1 MEKLNFV
8 FLIRDDNCWD
18 QVFSHIA
25 NLKKQSEEIGRI
37 AVVAVGTSLL
47 TCLKS
52 THLEQ
57 RKSSISHLSADNVAF
72 YLCTN
77 TISRYG
83 IDENMLLPEINI
95 AREGG
100 LLKAARFESMGYH
113 LVSMG

>member
-8 FLIRDDNCWD
+8 FLIRDDNYWD

-25 NLKKQSEEIGRI
+25 NLKKQPDAIDRI

-47 TCLKS
+47 SCLKS
-52 THLEQ
+52 THLDQ
-57 RKSSISHLSADNVAF
+57 RKSSITHLATENVEF

-77 TISRYG
+77 TITRYG
-83 IDENMLLPEINI
+83 IDEDMFLPEISI

-113 LVSMG
+113 LITMG

>member
-1 MEKLNFV
+1 MEILNFV
-8 FLIRDDNCWD
+8 FLIRDDNYWD

-25 NLKKQSEEIGRI
+25 NLKKQPDVIDRI
-37 AVVAVGTSLL
+37 AVVALGTSLL
-47 TCLKS
+47 SCLRS

-57 RKSSISHLSADNVAF
+57 LKFSISHLATENVEF

-77 TISRYG
+77 TISRY
-83 IDENMLLPEINI
+83 ENLFLPEISI

-113 LVSMG
+113 LVTMG

>member
-1 MEKLNFV
+1 MEILNFV
-8 FLIRDDNCWD
+8 FLIRDDNYWE

-25 NLKKQSEEIGRI
+25 NLKKQPDAIDRI
-37 AVVAVGTSLL
+37 AVVALGTSLL
-47 TCLKS
+47 SCLRS

-57 RKSSISHLSADNVAF
+57 LKFSISHLATENVEF

-83 IDENMLLPEINI
+83 IDENLFLPEISI

-113 LVSMG
+113 LVTMG